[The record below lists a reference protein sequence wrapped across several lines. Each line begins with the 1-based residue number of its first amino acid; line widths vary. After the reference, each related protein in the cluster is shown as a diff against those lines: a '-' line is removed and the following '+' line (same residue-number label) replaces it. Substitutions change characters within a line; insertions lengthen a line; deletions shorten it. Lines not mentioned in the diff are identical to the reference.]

1 MMQPD
6 NVIGEFHYQQYP
18 ARLPPREGDRETHR
32 HQVTIVGGGPV
43 GLATALALARQG
55 VASLIL
61 ENDTQ
66 VCIGS
71 RAACISRRS
80 LEILDKLGV
89 ADAFIDKGLAW
100 TRGRSFYQ
108 GEQVMQFDM
117 LLDDNQQF
125 PAMINL
131 QQYYIEQFLLDE
143 AMRNDDL
150 IEIRW
155 GSEVQRIVSSHD
167 GVSVSVQ
174 AAGVDYRLET
184 EWLLACDGGRS
195 RMREQLGLHM
205 QGRAHKGRFAII
217 DIELESETPAERRVW
232 FETPLRPGP
241 MWMHRQPDNIWRI
254 DYLLEDNVSDEEG
267 LKPENVLPVV
277 EDFLKMVGETGKWRP
292 IWISMYN
299 AKALSL
305 DEYRHGRVL
314 FVGDAAHV
322 VPIFGVRGLN
332 GGLDDAYNLGWKLA
346 YVLQGRAPEHLLDS
360 YSHERRGAWRE
371 NADSASRSAEFMCPS
386 TPGGATLRNA
396 VLSLAARHP
405 QFSSLINPRQTH
417 SIRYADSSLNT
428 PTNGDLPGPAV
439 GAVLTEYPLLR
450 DERPQALTGLLDAR
464 CFTLLR
470 FPAQEEYGETTPP
483 AQALQARYPLRIVT
497 VGLPGRPRHGD
508 AGDVEDPH
516 GRLHTAYSTAQGAL
530 YLIRPDGHVCWRW
543 GRDETAMTQQIEQA
557 LLRACGNP
565 SGYEENTD
573 ER

>member
-18 ARLPPREGDRETHR
+18 VRLPPLEGGRETRR
-32 HQVTIVGGGPV
+32 HQVVIVGGGPV

-55 VASLIL
+55 VASLVL

-66 VCIGS
+66 VCTGS

-89 ADAFIDKGLAW
+89 AAAFVDKGLAW
-100 TRGRSFYQ
+100 TRGRSFYR
-108 GEQVMQFDM
+108 GEQVMRFDM

-131 QQYYIEQFLLDE
+131 QQYYIEQFLLDA
-143 AMRNDDL
+143 AMRCDDL

-155 GSEVQRIVSSHD
+155 GSEAQRIVPSD
-167 GVSVSVQ
+167 EGVSVSVQ
-174 AAGVDYRLET
+174 AAGVDYQLEAD
-184 EWLLACDGGRS
+184 WLLACDGGRS
-195 RMREQLGLHM
+195 RMREQLGLHL
-205 QGRAHKGRFAII
+205 QGQVHKGRFAII
-217 DIELESETPAERRVW
+217 DIELESNTPAERRVW

-254 DYLLEDNVSDEEG
+254 DYLLEDHVSDEEG

-277 EDFLKMVGETGKWRP
+277 EDFLQMVGETGQWRP

-305 DEYRHGRVL
+305 ERYRHGRVL

-346 YVLQGRAPEHLLDS
+346 YVLQGRAPDRLLDS
-360 YSHERRGAWRE
+360 YSHERRGAWRD
-371 NADSASRSAEFMCPS
+371 NADQASRSAEFMCPA
-386 TPGGATLRNA
+386 TPGGTTLRNA

-417 SIRYADSSLNT
+417 SIRYADSPLNT
-428 PTNGDLPGPAV
+428 LTPGDDLPGPAV
-439 GAVLTEYPLLR
+439 GAVLAEYPLLR
-450 DERPQALTGLLDAR
+450 DGRPHALTGLLDAR
-464 CFTLLR
+464 SFTLLR
-470 FPAQEEYGETTPP
+470 FPAREEHGDTVRERQT
-483 AQALQARYPLRIVT
+483 RYPLRVVT
-497 VGLPGRPRHGD
+497 VGLPGQPQPGD
-508 AGDVEDPH
+508 AGMIEDPH
-516 GRLHTAYSTAQGAL
+516 GRLHAAYGSAQGAL
-530 YLIRPDGHVCWRW
+530 YLVRPDGHVCWRW
-543 GRDETAMTQQIEQA
+543 ARAQPATAQQIEQA
-557 LLRACGNP
+557 LMRACAHL
-565 SGYEENTD
+565 SGDEETID